1 MTRQA
6 TSIRNEIEHDRA
18 ILEVARFAVSE
29 QRYIEAESA
38 AKRSRIPKNHAA
50 ALRFVA
56 LCMGLDRHPGRA
68 DAAANRIKDDGI
80 RDEVKR
86 TLLTIRLTYL
96 ELGPEAKL
104 ALEGE
109 QPCRMEPTSAQ

>member
-1 MTRQA
+1 M
-6 TSIRNEIEHDRA
+6 SIRNEIEHDRA
-18 ILEVARFAVSE
+18 IREVVNFAVSE

-38 AKRSRIPKNHAA
+38 AKRCRIPENHAA

-56 LCMGLDRHPGRA
+56 LCMGLDEHPERA
-68 DAAANRIKDDGI
+68 DGAANRIRDEAV

-86 TLLTIRLTYL
+86 TLLNIRLTYL
-96 ELGPEAKL
+96 ELGAEAKL

-109 QPCRMEPTSAQ
+109 PPCRMEPTPAQ